1 MLKVRNLCIHPP
13 LLLAPM
19 AGITHSAF
27 RCLLL
32 QLGGVGLLSTE
43 MLSAKRL
50 PQENAAI
57 SPFLISTEAEHPL
70 SYQLL
75 VADKN
80 QLAPAI
86 DRVHQLGGD
95 AIDLNLGCPAP
106 QVRQFGGGSKL
117 VDDAAHLRALVAEA
131 RSRTELPLTA
141 KIRLG
146 EELDETRLNN
156 LCLMLEGEGIDLL
169 TVHARLRKEPFSR
182 RPRWEWVGKVKNR
195 LSIPVVANGGIFNVN
210 DARRCLAL
218 SGADGLMLGRGAV
231 VRPWLFQELAA
242 ELYGTNPPPVI
253 DRAVIYFSF
262 IQQLEARFRPERRL
276 GRLKEFTHYFSKTYP
291 FGLRLASAVQSSHS
305 VAEARERAT
314 DFFRRSH
321 DQPVLTA

>member
-95 AIDLNLGCPAP
+95 AIAFESGLSRSASPAIRR
-106 QVRQFGGGSKL
+106 RQ
-117 VDDAAHLRALVAEA
+117 
-131 RSRTELPLTA
+131 
-141 KIRLG
+141 
-146 EELDETRLNN
+146 
-156 LCLMLEGEGIDLL
+156 
-169 TVHARLRKEPFSR
+169 
-182 RPRWEWVGKVKNR
+182 
-195 LSIPVVANGGIFNVN
+195 
-210 DARRCLAL
+210 
-218 SGADGLMLGRGAV
+218 
-231 VRPWLFQELAA
+231 
-242 ELYGTNPPPVI
+242 
-253 DRAVIYFSF
+253 
-262 IQQLEARFRPERRL
+262 
-276 GRLKEFTHYFSKTYP
+276 
-291 FGLRLASAVQSSHS
+291 
-305 VAEARERAT
+305 
-314 DFFRRSH
+314 
-321 DQPVLTA
+321 